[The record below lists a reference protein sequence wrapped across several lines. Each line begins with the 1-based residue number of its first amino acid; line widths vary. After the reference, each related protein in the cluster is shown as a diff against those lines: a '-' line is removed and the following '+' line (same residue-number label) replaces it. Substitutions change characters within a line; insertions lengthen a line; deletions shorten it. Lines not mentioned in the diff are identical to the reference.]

1 MLIKWSLIKI
11 FLALFF
17 ETIFMSKL
25 SNRVNAIS
33 ESQTIAMAR
42 KSRELKSKGVD
53 IISLSLGEPDFATPQ
68 IIKDAAKKAIDENFS
83 YYTHVSGYVELR
95 EAICKKFKRDN
106 NLDYTPDEIVVSTGA
121 KQSIA
126 NAVLCLVNDGDEV
139 IVPAPYW
146 VSYLEILKLAGGV
159 PVIVNTGIESDYK
172 LSPEQLK
179 KAITPKTKLL
189 MISTPCNPTGT
200 VYSKKELEEL
210 AKVVVEHPNV
220 YILSDEIYEHINFV
234 GGHQSFAQFDFIKDR
249 IITINGV
256 SKGFAMTGWRGGIM
270 AAPKWIAQACDKM
283 QGQFTSATC
292 SITQKAMH
300 KAMELD
306 YNTYIK
312 PMNDEFLKRRNLV
325 LDLMKGIKGLKTNV
339 PEGAFYVYPEVS
351 YYFGKKYNNF
361 IINNATD
368 LSLYLLDEAHVALV
382 PGAAFG
388 EDNYIRFSYATSESV
403 LEEALKRMKKALDQ
417 LV

>member
-1 MLIKWSLIKI
+1 M
-11 FLALFF
+11 F
-17 ETIFMSKL
+17 KL
-25 SNRVNAIS
+25 SNRVNAIA

-42 KSRELKSKGVD
+42 KSRELKAKGVD
-53 IISLSLGEPDFATPQ
+53 IISLSLGEPDFSTPQ
-68 IIKDAAKKAIDENFS
+68 IIKEAAKKAIDDNFS
-83 YYTHVSGYVELR
+83 YYTHVSGYIELR

-106 NLDYTPDEIVVSTGA
+106 NLDYLPDEIVVSTGA

-159 PVIVNTGIESDYK
+159 PVIVNTDIESDYK
-172 LSPEQLK
+172 LSPEQLRN
-179 KAITPKTKLL
+179 AITPKTKLL

-210 AKVVVEHPNV
+210 AKVVVEHPDV

-249 IITINGV
+249 VITINGV

-325 LDLMKGIKGLKTNV
+325 LELMKGIKGLKTNV

-351 YYFGKKYNNF
+351 YYFGKKYNHF
-361 IINNATD
+361 IIKNATD

-417 LV
+417 LA

>member
-1 MLIKWSLIKI
+1 
-11 FLALFF
+11 
-17 ETIFMSKL
+17 MSKL

-42 KSRELKSKGVD
+42 KSRELKAKGVD

-68 IIKDAAKKAIDENFS
+68 IIKEAAKKAIDDNFS

-95 EAICKKFKRDN
+95 EAICQKFKRDN
-106 NLDYTPDEIVVSTGA
+106 NLDYSADEIVVSTGA

-159 PVIVNTGIESDYK
+159 PVIINTQIESDYK
-172 LSPEQLK
+172 LSPEQLR

-189 MISTPCNPTGT
+189 MISTPCNPTGS

-210 AKVVVEHPNV
+210 AKVVIEFPDL

-249 IITINGV
+249 VITINGV

-306 YNTYIK
+306 YPTYIK
-312 PMNDEFLKRRNLV
+312 PMTDEFLKRRDLV
-325 LDLMKGIKGLKTNV
+325 LALMKEIKGLKTNV

-351 YYFGKKYNNF
+351 DYFGKQYKNF
-361 IINNATD
+361 VIKNATD

-403 LEEALKRMKKALDQ
+403 LKEALKRMKAALDK
-417 LV
+417 LA